1 MGTCLVTLILMAL
14 SANTHPPS
22 KIDVEE
28 REYQDENFQRW
39 WKTDFVWT
47 FDDLP
52 MTGNVPAYRI
62 PWTGYDYPDVAGGTI
77 DVMRKYDRAFHGGRP
92 LATAFEQMDTTSNK
106 ERTVRRGRLLG
117 VLRFPMERT
126 PSWHGHCNGWAS
138 AAIRH
143 AEPQNPV
150 VRNGV
155 TFTPA
160 DIKGL
165 LAEIYM
171 YNHSEFLGG
180 VDPAINPGTLHA
192 VLANWIGRGSHPVA
206 MDTALGREVF
216 NYPIYAYASASA
228 RRSETT
234 VEVKTNVA
242 YTMSSNREY
251 DVSRH
256 LHRFKRFH
264 YTLELDDEGIIVG
277 GYYHAGSDRIDML
290 WVPLHAAASGEE
302 GNERGNPH
310 VDVGEVLEIWRESV
324 PEEMRN
330 RWLNIDPLPDDAIK
344 RVTQR
349 QPTSEQAA
357 LAQHDQQ
364 PDDPEDP

>member
-1 MGTCLVTLILMAL
+1 MGTCLLTLTLLTL
-14 SANTHPPS
+14 SANTAS
-22 KIDVEE
+22 SSRIDAEE
-28 REYQDENFQRW
+28 REYQDENFLRW
-39 WKTDFVWT
+39 WNADFIWT

-52 MTGNVPAYRI
+52 TTGSVPSYRI

-77 DVMRKYDRAFHGGRP
+77 AVMRKYDRAFHGGRP
-92 LATAFEQMDTTSNK
+92 LATTFEQMDTTSNK
-106 ERTVRRGRLLG
+106 ERTVVRGRLFG
-117 VLRFPMERT
+117 ILRFPVERT

-143 AEPQNPV
+143 AEPETSV

-228 RRSETT
+228 RRSETS
-234 VEVKTNVA
+234 VEVKTNIA
-242 YTMSSNREY
+242 YTMSSDREY
-251 DVSRH
+251 DRSQH
-256 LHRFKRFH
+256 MHRFKRFH
-264 YTLELDDEGIIVG
+264 YTLELDDQGNIVG
-277 GYYHAGSDRIDML
+277 GIYHPGSDQIDML

-310 VDVGEVLEIWRESV
+310 IEVGEVLSIWRDSV
-324 PEEMRN
+324 PEEVRN
-330 RWLNIDPLPDDAIK
+330 RWFNIDPLPEDAIK
-344 RVTQR
+344 TPPQ
-349 QPTSEQAA
+349 QQSPAEQAV
-357 LAQHDQQ
+357 AQQGQASDEL
-364 PDDPEDP
+364 DDP